1 MHQELYLIQINR
13 DFSHNI
19 YIFVPS
25 TNSPLHNIYSTSRK
39 CLYYRVAGFVV
50 IFQHSLKNP

>member
-25 TNSPLHNIYSTSRK
+25 TNSLLHNI
-39 CLYYRVAGFVV
+39 
-50 IFQHSLKNP
+50 